1 MVENLQSY
9 TKADRSARRKKLKD
23 RNRELILKELRAI
36 VGEENATAAKHIR
49 YAYSY
54 DLTFVRPRMPDFVVM
69 AKTVEE
75 VQGILKF
82 ANKEKIP
89 VVPYTAGTNIGGL
102 TIPERGGI
110 LLDLKR
116 MNRIIKIDPETLV
129 AVIEPGVSHAQLA
142 SALYKYKL
150 RFGWPVGPPSASV
163 ASCAICHG
171 IGGLNARYGLNSQEI
186 TSMEV
191 VLPTGEIVRAGSC
204 AINSEAWHS
213 LLPMPQLDGLFKGWL
228 GTTGI
233 VTKLG
238 INVHPIPP
246 ILKVFTVSCENVEDM
261 YSYMLNLSNYEIC
274 DDLTAVSWWLA
285 QVPIPYPY
293 KKKPDSDPEW
303 FSYATTNSFTEKER
317 EAREE
322 IWEMV
327 VEEEKKKGTS
337 IKVTHYPEEALKA
350 RTQLPSQIVGSTKN
364 YCKQAG
370 AGISW
375 PGTFT
380 PANKWAPVYNE
391 WKKILIEANLSPAV
405 RMSMYR
411 GVHYGMLRAMIPFN
425 KQSAEETENARR
437 AIVECLK
444 VDLKHGGIPYK
455 PPVDFAIEINKMAH
469 PGYLSLLKKVKRLLD
484 PNDIMNPGKLGI

>member
-1 MVENLQSY
+1 MHVTNKDVVLS
-9 TKADRSARRKKLKD
+9 KLVS
-23 RNRELILKELRAI
+23 I
-36 VGEENATAAKHIR
+36 VGPKNATAAKHIR

-54 DLTFVRPRMPDFVVM
+54 DMSFVQPKLPDYVVLVS
-69 AKTVEE
+69 TVEE
-75 VQGILKF
+75 VQGVLRY
-82 ANKEKIP
+82 ANQEKIP

-110 LLDLKR
+110 LMDLKR
-116 MNRIIKIDPETLV
+116 MNRIITIDTESHY

-142 SALYKYKL
+142 TALYPHQL

-163 ASCAICHG
+163 SSCAISHG

-191 VLPTGEIVRAGSC
+191 VLPTGELVRVGSC
-204 AINSEAWHS
+204 AINPDAWHS
-213 LLPMPQLDGLFKGWL
+213 LLPFPQMDGLFKGWL
-228 GTTGI
+228 GSTGV

-238 INVHPIPP
+238 ITVHPIPP
-246 ILKVFTVSCENVEDM
+246 VLKVFTVSCRNVEDM
-261 YSYMLNLSNYEIC
+261 VSYMMNLATYEIC

-293 KKKPDSDPEW
+293 KPKPEDPPEW
-303 FSYATTNSFTEKER
+303 FSFANTNSFTEKEK

-322 IWEMV
+322 IWETV
-327 VEEEKKKGTS
+327 VAEEKKKGTS
-337 IKVTHYPEEALKA
+337 IEVTQYPEEALRA

-364 YCKQAG
+364 YCKMGG

-380 PANKWAPVYNE
+380 PANKWAPVYND
-391 WKKILIEANLSPAV
+391 WKKILIEHNLSPSI

-425 KQSAEETENARR
+425 KKSPQETENARH

-444 VDLKHGGIPYK
+444 VDLEHGGMPYK
-455 PPVDFAIEINKMAH
+455 PPVDFAMEINQRAH
-469 PGYLSLLKKVKRLLD
+469 PGYLELLKRIKRMLD

>member
-1 MVENLQSY
+1 MTEIPKESKVDPRI
-9 TKADRSARRKKLKD
+9 TKKL
-23 RNRELILKELRAI
+23 REI
-36 VGEENATAAKHIR
+36 VGEKNATAAKHIR

-54 DLTFVRPRMPDFVVM
+54 DMSFVKPKLPDYVVM
-69 AKTVEE
+69 AETVEQIQE
-75 VQGILKF
+75 LMRF
-82 ANKEKIP
+82 ANLEKIP
-89 VVPYTAGTNIGGL
+89 VIPYTAGTNIGGL
-102 TIPERGGI
+102 CIPERGGI
-110 LLDLKR
+110 LLDLKK
-116 MNRIIKIDPETLV
+116 MNKIIKIDAESHY
-129 AVIEPGVSHAQLA
+129 AVIEPGVSHGQLA
-142 SALYKYKL
+142 EALYAHKL

-163 ASCAICHG
+163 SSCAINHG

-191 VLPTGEIVRAGSC
+191 VLPTGELVRVGSC
-204 AINSEAWHS
+204 AIVEDAWHS
-213 LLPMPQLDGLFKGWL
+213 TLPLPKLDGLFKGWL
-228 GTTGI
+228 GGTGI

-238 INVHPIPP
+238 ISVHPIPP
-246 ILKVFTVSCENVEDM
+246 FLKVFTVSCDNVEDM

-293 KKKPDSDPEW
+293 REKPDGQPEW
-303 FSYATTNSFTEKER
+303 FSFANTNSFTQKEK

-327 VEEEKKKGTS
+327 VDEEKNKGTS
-337 IKVTHYPEEALKA
+337 LKVTQYPEEALRA

-364 YCKQAG
+364 YCKMAG

-380 PANKWAPVYNE
+380 PANKWAPVYTE
-391 WKKILIEANLSPAV
+391 WKKVLIGHNLSPSV

-425 KQSAEETENARR
+425 KQSVDETENARR

-444 VDLKHGGIPYK
+444 IDLDHGGIPYK
-455 PPVDFAIEINKMAH
+455 PPVDFGNEINKRAH
-469 PGYLSLLKKVKRLLD
+469 PGYLMLLRRVKQMLD
-484 PNDIMNPGKLGI
+484 PNDIMNPGKLAI

>member
-1 MVENLQSY
+1 MSDMPKKSKEEERIVMELQ
-9 TKADRSARRKKLKD
+9 R
-23 RNRELILKELRAI
+23 I
-36 VGEENATAAKHIR
+36 VGEKNATAAKHVR

-54 DLTFVRPRMPDFVVM
+54 DMSFVQPKLPDYVVM
-69 AKTVEE
+69 AETVEQIQE
-75 VQGILKF
+75 LMRF
-82 ANKEKIP
+82 ANREKIP
-89 VVPYTAGTNIGGL
+89 VVPFTAGTNIGGL
-102 TIPERGGI
+102 CIPERGGI
-110 LLDLKR
+110 LLDLKK
-116 MNRIIKIDPETLV
+116 MNKIVKIDPESHY
-129 AVIEPGVSHAQLA
+129 AVIEPGVSHGQLA
-142 SALYKYKL
+142 EALFTHKL

-163 ASCAICHG
+163 SSCAINHG

-191 VLPTGEIVRAGSC
+191 VLPTGELVRVGSC
-204 AINSEAWHS
+204 AIVEDAWHS
-213 LLPMPQLDGLFKGWL
+213 TLPLPKLDGLFKGWL

-238 INVHPIPP
+238 IGVHPIPP
-246 ILKVFTVSCENVEDM
+246 FLKVFTVSCDNVEDM
-261 YSYMLNLSNYEIC
+261 YSYMNNLSNYEIC

-293 KKKPDSDPEW
+293 REKPEAAPEW
-303 FSYATTNSFTEKER
+303 FSFANTNSFTQKEK

-322 IWEMV
+322 IWQMV
-327 VEEEKKKGTS
+327 VDEEQKKGTS
-337 IKVTHYPEEALKA
+337 LKVTQYPEEALRA

-364 YCKQAG
+364 YCKMAG

-380 PANKWAPVYNE
+380 PANKWAPVYTA
-391 WKKILIEANLSPAV
+391 WKKLLIGHNLSPSI

-425 KQSAEETENARR
+425 KQSPEETENARR

-444 VDLKHGGIPYK
+444 VDLDHGGIPYK
-455 PPVDFAIEINKMAH
+455 PPVDFGEEINKRAH
-469 PGYLSLLKKVKRLLD
+469 PGYLMLLKRVKEMLD
-484 PNDIMNPGKLGI
+484 PNDIMNPGKLAL

>member
-1 MVENLQSY
+1 MHVKS
-9 TKADRSARRKKLKD
+9 KD
-23 RNRELILKELRAI
+23 LILKELASI
-36 VGEENATAAKHIR
+36 VGEKNATASKHIC

-54 DLTFVRPRMPDFVVM
+54 DMSFVKPKLPDYVVM
-69 AKTVEE
+69 ATTVEQ
-75 VQGILKF
+75 VQGILRF

-89 VVPYTAGTNIGGL
+89 VVPYTGGTNIGGL

-110 LLDLKR
+110 VLDLKR
-116 MNRIIKIDPETLV
+116 MNKIIKLDPEALV

-142 SALYKYKL
+142 SALAEHNL

-163 ASCAICHG
+163 SSCAISHG
-171 IGGLNARYGLNSQEI
+171 IGGMNARYGLQSQEI

-191 VLPTGEIVRAGSC
+191 VLPTGELVRVGSC
-204 AINSEAWHS
+204 AINPDAWHS
-213 LLPMPQLDGLFKGWL
+213 VLPMPQMDGLFKGWL
-228 GTTGI
+228 GSTGV

-238 INVHPIPP
+238 INVHHTPP
-246 ILKVFTVSCENVEDM
+246 ILKIFTVSCDNVEDM

-274 DDLTAVSWWLA
+274 DDLTGVSWWLA

-293 KKKPDSDPEW
+293 KPKPDGVPEW
-303 FSYATTNSFTEKER
+303 FSYATTYSFTEKEK

-322 IWEMV
+322 IWNIV
-327 VEEEKKKGTS
+327 LEEEQQKGTS
-337 IKVTHYPEEALKA
+337 IKETHYPEEALKA
-350 RTQLPSQIVGSTKN
+350 RTELPSQIVGSTKN
-364 YCKQAG
+364 YCKQGG

-380 PANKWAPVYNE
+380 PANKWAPVYTK
-391 WKKILIEANLSPAV
+391 WKEILTGHNLSPSV

-425 KQSAEETENARR
+425 KQSPEETENARQ
-437 AIVECLK
+437 AIVECLRA
-444 VDLKHGGIPYK
+444 DLDIGGMPYK
-455 PPVDFAIEINKMAH
+455 PPVDFAIEINARAH
-469 PGYLSLLKKVKRLLD
+469 PGYLMLLKKLKDLLD

>member
-1 MVENLQSY
+1 MTEIPKESKVAPRI
-9 TKADRSARRKKLKD
+9 TKKL
-23 RNRELILKELRAI
+23 REI
-36 VGEENATAAKHIR
+36 VGEKNATAAKHIR

-54 DLTFVRPRMPDFVVM
+54 DMSFVKPKLPDYVVM
-69 AKTVEE
+69 AETVEQIQE
-75 VQGILKF
+75 LMRF
-82 ANKEKIP
+82 ANREKIP
-89 VVPYTAGTNIGGL
+89 VIPYTAGTNIGGL
-102 TIPERGGI
+102 CIPERGGI
-110 LLDLKR
+110 LLDLKK
-116 MNRIIKIDPETLV
+116 MNKIIKIDSESHY
-129 AVIEPGVSHAQLA
+129 AVIEPGVSHGQLA
-142 SALYKYKL
+142 EALFKHKL

-163 ASCAICHG
+163 SSCAINHG

-191 VLPTGEIVRAGSC
+191 VLPTGELVRVGSC
-204 AINSEAWHS
+204 AIVEDAWHS
-213 LLPMPQLDGLFKGWL
+213 TLPLPKLDGLFKGWL
-228 GTTGI
+228 GGTGI

-238 INVHPIPP
+238 ISVHPIPP
-246 ILKVFTVSCENVEDM
+246 FLKVFTVSCDNVEDM

-293 KKKPDSDPEW
+293 REKPDGQPEW
-303 FSYATTNSFTEKER
+303 FSFANTNSFTQKEK

-322 IWEMV
+322 IWQMV
-327 VEEEKKKGTS
+327 VDEEKNKGTS
-337 IKVTHYPEEALKA
+337 LKVTQYPEEALRA

-364 YCKQAG
+364 YCKMAG

-380 PANKWAPVYNE
+380 PANKWAPVYTE
-391 WKKILIEANLSPAV
+391 WKKVLIGHNLSPSV

-425 KQSAEETENARR
+425 KQSADETENARR

-444 VDLKHGGIPYK
+444 IDLDHGGIPYK
-455 PPVDFAIEINKMAH
+455 PPVDFGNEINKRAH
-469 PGYLSLLKKVKRLLD
+469 PGYLMLLRRVKRMLD
-484 PNDIMNPGKLGI
+484 PNDIMNPGKLAI

>member
-1 MVENLQSY
+1 M
-9 TKADRSARRKKLKD
+9 ADKILSALGS
-23 RNRELILKELRAI
+23 I
-36 VGEENATAAKHIR
+36 VGEKNATAAKHVR

-54 DLTFVRPRMPDFVVM
+54 DMSFVKPKMPDYVVM
-69 AKTVEE
+69 ATTVE
-75 VQGILKF
+75 QIQKIMRF
-82 ANKEKIP
+82 ANESKIP
-89 VVPYTAGTNIGGL
+89 VVPFTAGTNIGGL
-102 TIPERGGI
+102 CIPERGGI

-116 MNRIIKIDPETLV
+116 MNKIVKIDAESHY
-129 AVIEPGVSHAQLA
+129 AVVEPGVSHGQLA
-142 SALYKYKL
+142 EALYKHNL

-163 ASCAICHG
+163 SSCAISHG

-191 VLPTGEIVRAGSC
+191 VLPTGELVRAGSC
-204 AINSEAWHS
+204 AINPEAWHS
-213 LLPMPQLDGLFKGWL
+213 VLPMPQLDGLFKGWL
-228 GTTGI
+228 GSTGV

-238 INVHPIPP
+238 IAVHPIPP
-246 ILKVFTVSCENVEDM
+246 VLKVFTVSCENVEDM
-261 YSYMLNLSNYEIC
+261 YSYMWNLSNYEIC

-293 KKKPDSDPEW
+293 RPQPKDQPEW
-303 FSYATTNSFTEKER
+303 FSFANTNSFTEKER
-317 EAREE
+317 DARIEM
-322 IWEMV
+322 WETV

-337 IKVTHYPEEALKA
+337 IKVTQYPEEALRA

-364 YCKQAG
+364 YCKMAG

-380 PANKWAPVYNE
+380 PANKWAPVYNA
-391 WKKILIEANLSPAV
+391 WKKILIEHNLSPSV

-425 KQSAEETENARR
+425 KQNPDETENARR

-444 VDLKHGGIPYK
+444 VDLDEGGIPYK
-455 PPVDFAIEINKMAH
+455 PPVDFAEEINKRAD
-469 PGYLSLLKKVKRLLD
+469 PGYLMLLKRVKEMLD

>member
-1 MVENLQSY
+1 MTEMPEVPKETL
-9 TKADRSARRKKLKD
+9 RVV
-23 RNRELILKELRAI
+23 KELQAI
-36 VGEENATAAKHIR
+36 VGEKNATAAKHVR

-54 DLTFVRPRMPDFVVM
+54 DMSFVKSKLPDYVVM
-69 AKTVEE
+69 AENVE
-75 VQGILKF
+75 QIQQIMRF
-82 ANKEKIP
+82 ANQEKIP
-89 VVPYTAGTNIGGL
+89 VIPFTAGTNIGGL
-102 TIPERGGI
+102 CIPERGGI

-116 MNRIIKIDPETLV
+116 MNKIIKIDPESHY
-129 AVIEPGVSHAQLA
+129 AVIEPGVSHGRLA
-142 SALYKYKL
+142 EALYEHKL

-163 ASCAICHG
+163 SSCAINHG

-191 VLPTGEIVRAGSC
+191 VLPTGELVRVGSC
-204 AINSEAWHS
+204 AIVEDAWHS
-213 LLPMPQLDGLFKGWL
+213 TLPLPKLDGLFKGWL
-228 GTTGI
+228 GTTGV

-238 INVHPIPP
+238 IAVHPIPP
-246 ILKVFTVSCENVEDM
+246 VLKVFTVSCENVEDM

-293 KKKPDSDPEW
+293 RPKPDDQPEW
-303 FSYATTNSFTEKER
+303 FSFANTNSFTEKEK

-322 IWEMV
+322 IWQMV
-327 VEEEKKKGTS
+327 VDEETKKGTS
-337 IKVTHYPEEALKA
+337 LKVTQYPEEALRA

-364 YCKQAG
+364 YCKMAG

-380 PANKWAPVYNE
+380 PANKWAPVYTA
-391 WKKILIEANLSPAV
+391 WKNILIDRNLSPSV

-425 KQSAEETENARR
+425 KQNPEETENARQ

-444 VDLKHGGIPYK
+444 VDLENGGIPYK
-455 PPVDFAIEINKMAH
+455 PPVDFGKEINKMAH
-469 PGYLSLLKKVKRLLD
+469 PGYLALLKRVKQMLD
-484 PNDIMNPGKLGI
+484 PNDIMNPGKLAL

>member
-1 MVENLQSY
+1 MTEIPKES
-9 TKADRSARRKKLKD
+9 KADPRITKKL
-23 RNRELILKELRAI
+23 REI
-36 VGEENATAAKHIR
+36 VGEKNATAAKHIR

-54 DLTFVRPRMPDFVVM
+54 DMSFVKPKLPDYVVM
-69 AKTVEE
+69 AETVEQIQE
-75 VQGILKF
+75 IMRF
-82 ANKEKIP
+82 ANLEKIP
-89 VVPYTAGTNIGGL
+89 VIPYTAGTNIGGL
-102 TIPERGGI
+102 CIPERGGI
-110 LLDLKR
+110 LLDLKK
-116 MNRIIKIDPETLV
+116 MNKIIKIDAESHY
-129 AVIEPGVSHAQLA
+129 AVIEPGVSHGQLA
-142 SALYKYKL
+142 EALYAHNL

-163 ASCAICHG
+163 SSCAINHG

-191 VLPTGEIVRAGSC
+191 VLPTGELVRVGSC
-204 AINSEAWHS
+204 AIVEDAWHS
-213 LLPMPQLDGLFKGWL
+213 TLPLPKLDGLFKGWL
-228 GTTGI
+228 GGTGI

-238 INVHPIPP
+238 IGVHPIPP
-246 ILKVFTVSCENVEDM
+246 FLKVFTVSCDTVEDM

-293 KKKPDSDPEW
+293 REKPDGQPEW
-303 FSYATTNSFTEKER
+303 FSFANTNSFTQKEK

-322 IWEMV
+322 IWQMV
-327 VEEEKKKGTS
+327 VDEEKKKGTS
-337 IKVTHYPEEALKA
+337 LKVTQYPEEALRA

-364 YCKQAG
+364 YCKMAG

-380 PANKWAPVYNE
+380 PANKWAPVYTE
-391 WKKILIEANLSPAV
+391 WKKVLIGHNLSPSV

-425 KQSAEETENARR
+425 KQSADETENARR

-444 VDLKHGGIPYK
+444 IDLDHGGMPYK
-455 PPVDFAIEINKMAH
+455 PPVDFGNEINKRAH
-469 PGYLSLLKKVKRLLD
+469 PGYLMLLRRVKQMLD
-484 PNDIMNPGKLGI
+484 PNDIMNPGKLAI

>member
-1 MVENLQSY
+1 MHVTN
-9 TKADRSARRKKLKD
+9 KD
-23 RNRELILKELRAI
+23 AVLKELASI
-36 VGEENATAAKHIR
+36 VGPKNATASKHIR

-54 DLTFVRPRMPDFVVM
+54 DMSFVQPKLPDYVVLVS
-69 AKTVEE
+69 TVEE
-75 VQGILKF
+75 VQGILRY
-82 ANKEKIP
+82 ANREKIP

-110 LLDLKR
+110 LMDLKR
-116 MNRIIKIDPETLV
+116 MNKIITIDTESHY

-142 SALYKYKL
+142 TALYPHKL

-163 ASCAICHG
+163 SSCAISHG

-191 VLPTGEIVRAGSC
+191 VLPTGELVRVGSC
-204 AINSEAWHS
+204 AINPDAWHS
-213 LLPMPQLDGLFKGWL
+213 LLPFPQMDGLFKGWL
-228 GTTGI
+228 GSTGV

-238 INVHPIPP
+238 ITVHPIPP
-246 ILKVFTVSCENVEDM
+246 VLKVFTVSCRNVEDM
-261 YSYMLNLSNYEIC
+261 VSYMMNLATYEIC

-293 KKKPDSDPEW
+293 KPKPEDPPEW
-303 FSYATTNSFTEKER
+303 FNFANTNSFTEKEK

-322 IWEMV
+322 IWAMV
-327 VEEEKKKGTS
+327 VAEEKKKGTS
-337 IKVTHYPEEALKA
+337 IEVTQYPEEALRA

-364 YCKQAG
+364 YCKMGG

-380 PANKWAPVYNE
+380 PANKWAPVYND
-391 WKKILIEANLSPAV
+391 WKKILIEHNLSPSV

-425 KQSAEETENARR
+425 KKNPQDTENARH

-444 VDLKHGGIPYK
+444 VDLEHGGMPYK
-455 PPVDFAIEINKMAH
+455 PPVDFAVEINQRAH
-469 PGYLSLLKKVKRLLD
+469 PGYLELLKRIKKLLD

>member
-1 MVENLQSY
+1 MHVKS
-9 TKADRSARRKKLKD
+9 KD
-23 RNRELILKELRAI
+23 LILKELASI
-36 VGEENATAAKHIR
+36 VGEKNATASKHIC

-54 DLTFVRPRMPDFVVM
+54 DMSFVKPKLPDYVVM
-69 AKTVEE
+69 ATTVEQI
-75 VQGILKF
+75 QGILRF

-89 VVPYTAGTNIGGL
+89 VVPYTGGTNIGGL

-110 LLDLKR
+110 ILDLKR
-116 MNRIIKIDPETLV
+116 MNKIIKLDPEALV

-142 SALYKYKL
+142 SALAEHNL

-163 ASCAICHG
+163 ASCAVSHG
-171 IGGLNARYGLNSQEI
+171 IGGLNARYGLQSQEI

-191 VLPTGEIVRAGSC
+191 VLPTGELVRVGSC
-204 AINSEAWHS
+204 AINPDAWHS
-213 LLPMPQLDGLFKGWL
+213 VLPMPQMDGLFKGWL
-228 GTTGI
+228 GSTGV

-238 INVHPIPP
+238 INVHHAPP
-246 ILKVFTVSCENVEDM
+246 ILKIFTVSCDNVEGM

-274 DDLTAVSWWLA
+274 DDLTGVSWWLA

-293 KKKPDSDPEW
+293 KPKPEGVPEW
-303 FSYATTNSFTEKER
+303 FSYATTYSFTEKEK

-322 IWEMV
+322 IWNIV
-327 VEEEKKKGTS
+327 LKEEEKKGTS
-337 IKVTHYPEEALKA
+337 IKETHYPEEALKA

-364 YCKQAG
+364 YCKQG
-370 AGISW
+370 GGGISW

-380 PANKWAPVYNE
+380 PANKWAPVYKK
-391 WKKILIEANLSPAV
+391 WKEILIGHNLSPSV

-425 KQSAEETENARR
+425 KQSDEETENARQ

-444 VDLKHGGIPYK
+444 ADLDGGGMPYK
-455 PPVDFAIEINKMAH
+455 PPVDFAIEINKRAH
-469 PGYLSLLKKVKRLLD
+469 PGYLMLLKKLKALLD

>member
-1 MVENLQSY
+1 MHVTN
-9 TKADRSARRKKLKD
+9 KD
-23 RNRELILKELRAI
+23 AVLNALASI
-36 VGEENATAAKHIR
+36 VGPKNATAAKHIR

-54 DLTFVRPRMPDFVVM
+54 DMSFVQPKLPDYVVLVS
-69 AKTVEE
+69 TVEE
-75 VQGILKF
+75 VQGVLRY
-82 ANKEKIP
+82 ANQEKIP

-110 LLDLKR
+110 LMDLKR
-116 MNRIIKIDPETLV
+116 MNRIITIDTESHY

-142 SALYKYKL
+142 TALYPHQL

-163 ASCAICHG
+163 SSCAISHG

-191 VLPTGEIVRAGSC
+191 VLPTGELVRVGSC
-204 AINSEAWHS
+204 AINPDAWHS
-213 LLPMPQLDGLFKGWL
+213 LLPFPQMDGLFKGWL
-228 GTTGI
+228 GSTGV

-238 INVHPIPP
+238 ITVHPIPP
-246 ILKVFTVSCENVEDM
+246 VLKVFTVSCRNVEDM
-261 YSYMLNLSNYEIC
+261 VSYMMNLATYEIC

-285 QVPIPYPY
+285 QVPIPYPF
-293 KKKPDSDPEW
+293 KPKPEDPPEW
-303 FSYATTNSFTEKER
+303 FSFANTNSFTEKEK

-322 IWEMV
+322 IWETV
-327 VEEEKKKGTS
+327 VAEEKKKGTS
-337 IKVTHYPEEALKA
+337 LQVTQYPEEALRA

-364 YCKQAG
+364 YCKMGG

-380 PANKWAPVYNE
+380 PANKWAPVYND
-391 WKKILIEANLSPAV
+391 WKRILIEHNLSPSV

-425 KQSAEETENARR
+425 KKNPQETENARQ

-444 VDLKHGGIPYK
+444 VDLDHGGMPYK
-455 PPVDFAIEINKMAH
+455 PPVDYAIEINKRAH
-469 PGYLSLLKKVKRLLD
+469 PGYLELLKRIKKMLD

>member
-1 MVENLQSY
+1 MHVKS
-9 TKADRSARRKKLKD
+9 KD
-23 RNRELILKELRAI
+23 LILKELASI
-36 VGEENATAAKHIR
+36 VGEKNATAAKHIC

-54 DLTFVRPRMPDFVVM
+54 DMSFVKPKMPDYVVM
-69 AKTVEE
+69 ATTVEQI
-75 VQGILKF
+75 QGILKF

-89 VVPYTAGTNIGGL
+89 VIPYTAGTNIGGL
-102 TIPERGGI
+102 CIPERGGI

-116 MNRIIKIDPETLV
+116 MNKIIKLDPESLV

-142 SALYKYKL
+142 SALAEHKL

-163 ASCAICHG
+163 SSCAISHG
-171 IGGLNARYGLNSQEI
+171 IGGLNARYGLQSQEI

-191 VLPTGEIVRAGSC
+191 VLPTGELVRVGSC
-204 AINSEAWHS
+204 AINPDAWHS
-213 LLPMPQLDGLFKGWL
+213 VLPMPQMDGLFKGWL
-228 GTTGI
+228 GSTGV

-238 INVHPIPP
+238 INVHHAPP
-246 ILKVFTVSCENVEDM
+246 ILKIFTVSCDNVEDM

-274 DDLTAVSWWLA
+274 DDLTGVSWWLA
-285 QVPIPYPY
+285 QVPIPYPF
-293 KKKPDSDPEW
+293 KPKPDEDPEW
-303 FSYATTNSFTEKER
+303 FSYATTYSFTEKEK

-322 IWEMV
+322 IWDIV
-327 VEEEKKKGTS
+327 LKEEQGKGTS
-337 IKVTHYPEEALKA
+337 IKETHYPEEALKA

-364 YCKQAG
+364 YCKQG
-370 AGISW
+370 GGGISW

-380 PANKWAPVYNE
+380 PADKWAPVYTK
-391 WKKILIEANLSPAV
+391 WKEILIGHNLSPSV

-425 KQSAEETENARR
+425 KQSSEETENARQ

-444 VDLKHGGIPYK
+444 ADLDIGGLPYK
-455 PPVDFAIEINKMAH
+455 PPVDFAVEINARAH
-469 PGYLSLLKKVKRLLD
+469 PGYLMLLKKLKELLD